1 MRSME
6 NINQQ
11 QHNNVKGL
19 YEMALNYNLP
29 GFGGGVTDKVRKA
42 QELLKGEDGRIN
54 HFVVYLLL
62 QETMSQLITEQ
73 TISTKADTV
82 NTSVEV
88 REVPK
93 RKGERYSIVLHH
105 ADGSE
110 SELNLKGRNKLV
122 YLLALMAEVSHRDVR
137 LMAKMFVS
145 HQELMVDL
153 AKEIRINSGEKSVE
167 DWVLDFVYR
176 ENPDNED
183 FRDRDGH
190 KGEGYFSYDSHNYS
204 QTKLPINRE
213 LQRCT
218 TGRTEEYKTFEL
230 KATGGRMSYMHL
242 SLSPDQIQLPDSL
255 MAFVECLP
263 TADEVERIMGRKKYK
278 NRWRTY
284 YDGE

>member
-1 MRSME
+1 
-6 NINQQ
+6 
-11 QHNNVKGL
+11 
-19 YEMALNYNLP
+19 
-29 GFGGGVTDKVRKA
+29 
-42 QELLKGEDGRIN
+42 
-54 HFVVYLLL
+54 
-62 QETMSQLITEQ
+62 
-73 TISTKADTV
+73 
-82 NTSVEV
+82 
-88 REVPK
+88 
-93 RKGERYSIVLHH
+93 
-105 ADGSE
+105 
-110 SELNLKGRNKLV
+110 
-122 YLLALMAEVSHRDVR
+122 MAEVSHRDVR

-230 KATGGRMSYMHL
+230 KTTGGRMSYMHL

>member
-1 MRSME
+1 
-6 NINQQ
+6 
-11 QHNNVKGL
+11 
-19 YEMALNYNLP
+19 
-29 GFGGGVTDKVRKA
+29 
-42 QELLKGEDGRIN
+42 
-54 HFVVYLLL
+54 
-62 QETMSQLITEQ
+62 
-73 TISTKADTV
+73 
-82 NTSVEV
+82 
-88 REVPK
+88 
-93 RKGERYSIVLHH
+93 
-105 ADGSE
+105 
-110 SELNLKGRNKLV
+110 
-122 YLLALMAEVSHRDVR
+122 MAEVSHRDVR

-255 MAFVECLP
+255 MAFVEYLP
-263 TADEVERIMGRKKYK
+263 TVAEVDQMMNRMGKKYK